1 MSAGGRDGFRQ
12 KKMHRLRRA
21 QTAKTVLTNT
31 IGRFLLVGL
40 TSPLG
45 VSNLRHVAT
54 RSKNVAHLGGTV
66 ICRTPLL
73 IMIIILIVNSFF
85 SL

>member
-1 MSAGGRDGFRQ
+1 
-12 KKMHRLRRA
+12 MHRLRRA
-21 QTAKTVLTNT
+21 QTAKTVRTNT

-45 VSNLRHVAT
+45 VSNLRHVTT

-66 ICRTPLL
+66 LFAGHPLL

-85 SL
+85 LLWLTKPIFSAN